1 MSLFTRSFRRGT
13 KQLLHY
19 RPSILWPSLE
29 TFTINF
35 KSFLYSFHIPSISSL
50 FYYEIA
56 SARPHRLG
64 RPGSRRGEGRRGVM
78 CCPGAVPPAVRPQRP
93 HQPGC
98 RPSGACPRCIEPACC
113 LADISLCLCSL
124 HCSNN
129 PSQGQIR
136 FIWKGKAARGF
147 RMTMLIRNQNIN
159 SNSTW
164 MY

>member
-64 RPGSRRGEGRRGVM
+64 RPGSRRGGGRRGVM
-78 CCPGAVPPAVRPQRP
+78 CCPGAVPPAVVRSA
-93 HQPGC
+93 HT
-98 RPSGACPRCIEPACC
+98 SPAAAPAAHAPDA
-113 LADISLCLCSL
+113 LSLPAVWQTFPFVCAPCTALITLLKAKLDLYGRGRQQEASEWLC
-124 HCSNN
+124 
-129 PSQGQIR
+129 
-136 FIWKGKAARGF
+136 
-147 RMTMLIRNQNIN
+147 
-159 SNSTW
+159 
-164 MY
+164 